1 MKLNNF
7 EEDLKF
13 SHKMEDWSIWIEIY
27 NKAFPNNHG
36 FTNERE
42 NGQTQHLG
50 IDRTVILSSGKAIY
64 IDEKVRRKD
73 YGDIL
78 LEFVSNDRTKSKGWA
93 EKPLFCDYIAY
104 AIIESGMCYLLPVPQ
119 LQKVWAE
126 NKEEWL
132 KGYGIKS
139 APNQYYNTLN
149 CPIPI
154 KVLFQAIGNALR
166 ISFKGEKCHSNYV
179 HIRKSL

>member
-1 MKLNNF
+1 MKNNF
-7 EEDLKF
+7 EKDLAFSHAAEDLKI
-13 SHKMEDWSIWIEIY
+13 WSEIY
-27 NKAFPNNHG
+27 NKAFPQNHG

-42 NGQTQHLG
+42 NGQTQYLG

-64 IDEKVRRKD
+64 IDTISISTN

-78 LEFVSNDRTKSKGWA
+78 LEYISNDKTKLKGWV

-104 AIIESGMCYLLPVPQ
+104 AILENGMCYLLPVPQ
-119 LQKVWAE
+119 LQKVWLE

-132 KGYGIKS
+132 KNYGVKS
-139 APNQYYNTLN
+139 AKNKYYNTLN

-154 KVLFQAIGNALR
+154 NILFPVIGKALR
-166 ISFKGEKCHSNYV
+166 VSSHS
-179 HIRKSL
+179 

>member
-7 EEDLKF
+7 KEDLEF
-13 SHKMEDWSIWIEIY
+13 SHTMEDLSIWFEIY

-42 NGQTQHLG
+42 NGQLQQLG

-64 IDEKVRRKD
+64 IDEKVRRKN

-78 LEFVSNDRTKSKGWA
+78 LEYISNDKTGLKGWA

-104 AIIESGMCYLLPVPQ
+104 AILENGMCYLLPVPQ
-119 LQKVWAE
+119 LQKVWLE
-126 NKEEWL
+126 NKEKWL
-132 KGYGIKS
+132 ALYETKS
-139 APNQYYNTLN
+139 APNNYYNTLN

-166 ISFKGEKCHSNYV
+166 ISFSIEQ
-179 HIRKSL
+179 

>member
-7 EEDLKF
+7 KEDLKF
-13 SHKMEDWSIWIEIY
+13 SHDMEDLSVWFEIY

-42 NGQTQHLG
+42 NGQLQHLG
-50 IDRTVILSSGKAIY
+50 IDRTVVLGSGKAIY

-78 LEFVSNDRTKSKGWA
+78 LEYISNDKIKSKGWV

-104 AIIESGMCYLLPVPQ
+104 AILESGMCYLLPVPQ
-119 LQKVWAE
+119 LQKAWME
-126 NKEEWL
+126 NKKEWI
-132 KGYGIKS
+132 KKYGIKS
-139 APNQYYNTLN
+139 AKNKYYNTLN

-154 KVLFQAIGNALR
+154 KILFPEIGRALR
-166 ISFKGEKCHSNYV
+166 ISFKT
-179 HIRKSL
+179 